1 MKKYYRFAV
10 LVTLVVLAAVC
21 LAGCGAPYTSHFA
34 ASAMVQSHDSDSAE
48 VSFWTVKGT
57 MVYKLKVEDEDAG
70 EIRAEAQLESGKM
83 TVYYDSDGTKT
94 EWFTLQGGESRNE
107 SLPNLSEGKVYIII
121 ETDGKCENGK
131 LSFEVK

>member
-1 MKKYYRFAV
+1 MKKLFGLAAAV
-10 LVTLVVLAAVC
+10 VLLVTAAVC
-21 LAGCGAPYTSHFA
+21 LMACGAPYTSHYTA
-34 ASAMVQSHDSDSAE
+34 GAMVQSLDSDSAK

-57 MVYKLKVEDEDAG
+57 MVYTLKVEEEDAG
-70 EIRAEAQLESGKM
+70 EIRAEAQLESGRM
-83 TVYYDSDGTKT
+83 TVYYDNDGTKT

-107 SLPNLSEGKVYIII
+107 SLPDLSEGKVYIII